1 MLLVA
6 YDITD
11 DRRRMKVMKALER
24 MGRRVQYSVFVVE
37 RGSAEMVEAVT
48 RPLIVLA
55 DDDVRIQMICGAC
68 ERAAVL
74 LGRANRG
81 GKARFRVI

>member
-11 DRRRMKVMKALER
+11 DGRRMKVMKALER

-37 RGSAEMVEAVT
+37 RGSAEVVAAVL
-48 RPLIVLA
+48 RPLIVPA
-55 DDDVRIQMICGAC
+55 DDDVRIHVICGGC
-68 ERAAVL
+68 EGAAVL

-81 GKARFRVI
+81 VKARFRVI